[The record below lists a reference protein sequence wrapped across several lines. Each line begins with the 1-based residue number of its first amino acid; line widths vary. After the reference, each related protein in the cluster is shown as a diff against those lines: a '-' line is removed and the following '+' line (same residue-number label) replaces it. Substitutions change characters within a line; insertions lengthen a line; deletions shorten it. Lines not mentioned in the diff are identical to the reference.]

1 MRIYEDLRAVQ
12 DRLVVAQR
20 VVGALMVVLLVA
32 FWYLQVLNNRYFL
45 ELAESNRIRNVPLV
59 APRGLLLD
67 RGGRLLVEN
76 RPSFNILLTPEHS
89 EDLDSTVARLADAL
103 GMDEATIRAR
113 IAARPARFRP
123 AVIRADAPFADV
135 AAVEARRL
143 ELPETGV
150 EVVPLR
156 AYPLQAAAA
165 HALGRVGEV
174 SERQLE
180 QETFAMVAPGTFIG
194 QAGLEARYNAEL
206 MGRDGVRRVVV
217 NSRGAEVAE
226 AERTPPVDG
235 PTLTL
240 TLDASLQAALERAFV
255 GRRGS
260 AVALDPET
268 GEILALTSQPAYDP
282 NAFATGV
289 DSGTWRSLIGDPMR
303 PLMNRVIQGQYSPGS
318 TFKPI
323 EAMAALAEG
332 VITPTSTVYCPGY
345 LSIYNTVFRCNRPEG
360 HGSIDLRR
368 ALAVSCNVYFY
379 QAGVRLE
386 IERIARYSRR
396 FGLGSPTGV
405 DLPAESSG
413 LVPSP
418 EWKQRVLKTP
428 WYAGETVSVAIGQG
442 QLNVTPMQ
450 MARATAALAVGRLVQ
465 PHLVKA
471 VAGRPVEWPPA
482 QDLGFDPAHFEAVR
496 TGMCD
501 VVAAGSGWR
510 ARLPGVEVCG
520 KTGSAQVVTRARLQQ
535 LGPGNE
541 LVQPHG
547 WFIAFAPRERPR
559 IALAV
564 LVENGG
570 SGGEAAAP
578 VAHEV
583 LAHFFRVAV
592 PPRVPA
598 PAPATTPA
606 AAEAP

>member
-20 VVGALMVVLLVA
+20 VVVALMIVLLVA

-45 ELAESNRIRNVPLV
+45 ALAESNRIRNVALV

-67 RGGRLLVEN
+67 RSGRLLVEN
-76 RPSFNILLTPEHS
+76 RPSFNIMLTPEHS
-89 EDLDSTVARLADAL
+89 EDLDSTVERLAGAL
-103 GMDEATIRAR
+103 GMDEARIRAR
-113 IAARPARFRP
+113 IAARPGRFRP

-143 ELPETGV
+143 ELPETRV

-174 SERQLE
+174 NERQLE
-180 QETFAMVAPGTFIG
+180 QEAFAMVAPGTFIG

-226 AERTPPVDG
+226 AERTPPIDG

-240 TLDASLQAALERAFV
+240 TLDASLQAALERAFA

-268 GEILALTSQPAYDP
+268 GEILAITSQPAYDP
-282 NAFATGV
+282 NAFATGI
-289 DSGTWRSLIGDPMR
+289 DSATWRSLIDDPMR

-318 TFKPI
+318 TFKPL

-345 LSIYNTVFRCNRPEG
+345 LAIYNTVFRCLG
-360 HGSIDLRR
+360 VHGSVNLRR
-368 ALAVSCNVYFY
+368 ALAVSCNVFFY

-396 FGLGSPTGV
+396 FGLGSRTGV

-418 EWKQRVLKTP
+418 EWKQRVFNTP

-442 QLNVTPMQ
+442 QLNATPMQ

-471 VAGRPVEWPPA
+471 VAGRPVEWPAA
-482 QDLGFDPAHFEAVR
+482 QDLGFDPVHLEAVR
-496 TGMCD
+496 AGMCD
-501 VVAAGSGWR
+501 VVAVGTGWR

-547 WFIAFAPRERPR
+547 WFLAFAPRERPR

-570 SGGEAAAP
+570 SGGGAAAP
-578 VAHEV
+578 VARDV
-583 LAHFFRVAV
+583 LAHFFRVTV

-598 PAPATTPA
+598 PTPVTT
-606 AAEAP
+606 EAP

>member
-20 VVGALMVVLLVA
+20 VVSALMVVLLAA

-45 ELAESNRIRNVPLV
+45 ALAESNRIRNVALV

-67 RGGRLLVEN
+67 RSGRLLAEN
-76 RPSFNILLTPEHS
+76 RPSFNIVLTPEHS
-89 EDLDSTVARLADAL
+89 EDLDSTVARLAAAL

-123 AVIRADAPFADV
+123 AMIRADAPFADV

-143 ELPETGV
+143 ELPETRV

-156 AYPLQAAAA
+156 AYPLLAAAA

-174 SERQLE
+174 SERQLA
-180 QETFAMVAPGTFIG
+180 QEAFAMVAPGTLIG

-206 MGRDGVRRVVV
+206 MGRDGLRRVVV

-240 TLDASLQAALERAFV
+240 TLDASLQAALERAFA

-289 DSGTWRSLIGDPMR
+289 DADTWRSLLANPMR
-303 PLMNRVIQGQYSPGS
+303 PLMNRVIQGLYSPGS

-360 HGSIDLRR
+360 HGTIDLRR

-405 DLPAESSG
+405 DLPAENAG

-418 EWKQRVLKTP
+418 EWKQRVLRTP

-482 QDLGFDPAHFEAVR
+482 QDLGFDPVHLEAVR

-535 LGPGNE
+535 LGPDNE
-541 LVQPHG
+541 LAQPHG

-578 VAHEV
+578 VARDV

-598 PAPATTPA
+598 ATT
-606 AAEAP
+606 EAP

>member
-20 VVGALMVVLLVA
+20 LVLGLMLALLAA
-32 FWYLQVLNNRYFL
+32 FWHLQVLKNRYFL

-67 RGGRLLVEN
+67 RAGNLLVEN
-76 RPSFNILLTPEHS
+76 RASFNILLTPEHA
-89 EDLDSTVARLADAL
+89 EDLDVTVTRLAEAL
-103 GMDEATIRAR
+103 QLDEAAVRQR
-113 IAARPARFRP
+113 LAARPARFRP
-123 AVIRADAPFADV
+123 AVIRADASFADV
-135 AAVEARRL
+135 AALEARRL

-156 AYPLQAAAA
+156 AYPMRSAAA

-180 QETFAMVAPGTFIG
+180 QEAFAMVAPGTFIG

-235 PTLTL
+235 PPLTL
-240 TLDASLQAALERAFV
+240 TLDASLQAVLERAFA

-260 AVALDPET
+260 AAALDPET
-268 GEILALTSQPAYDP
+268 GEILALGSLPSYDP

-289 DSGTWRSLIGDPMR
+289 DSATWRALIGDPMR

-323 EAMAALAEG
+323 EAMGALAEG
-332 VITPTSTVYCPGY
+332 VITPQTTIYCPGY

-368 ALAVSCNVYFY
+368 ALAVSCNVFFY
-379 QAGVRLE
+379 QTGVRLE
-386 IERIARYSRR
+386 IERIARWSRR
-396 FGLGSPTGV
+396 FGLGSATGI
-405 DLPAESSG
+405 DLPAEATG

-418 EWKQRVLKTP
+418 EWKQRVFRTP

-450 MARATAALAVGRLVQ
+450 MARATAALAVGKLVQ

-471 VAGRPVEWPPA
+471 IAGRPVEWPAA
-482 QDLGFDPAHFEAVR
+482 QDLGFAPEHLEAVR
-496 TGMCD
+496 AGMCD
-501 VVAAGSGWR
+501 VVGPGGTGWR
-510 ARLPGVEVCG
+510 ARVPGVEVCG
-520 KTGSAQVVTRARLQQ
+520 KTGSAQVVNRARLQRD
-535 LGPGNE
+535 GAENE
-541 LVQPHG
+541 LIRPHG

-564 LVENGG
+564 LVENSG
-570 SGGEAAAP
+570 SGAEGAAP
-578 VAHEV
+578 VAREI
-583 LAHFFRVAV
+583 LAHFFRVAASPA
-592 PPRVPA
+592 PPAVPA
-598 PAPATTPA
+598 TA